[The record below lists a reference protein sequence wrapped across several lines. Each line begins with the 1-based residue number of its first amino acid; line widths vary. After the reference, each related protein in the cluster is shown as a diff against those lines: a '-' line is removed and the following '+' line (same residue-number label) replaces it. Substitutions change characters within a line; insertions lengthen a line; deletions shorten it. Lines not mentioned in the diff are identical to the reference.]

1 MPAEDFQP
9 LHPAAGS
16 ADDGLPEITPDIIEQ
31 DSGDTID
38 DVVPTH
44 GFGMTPVV
52 GLGGSAG
59 GLAALQA
66 FFGAMPP
73 KSGMA
78 FVVILHLSP
87 EHHSILAELLQR
99 TTTMEV
105 RQVQGR
111 LKVEP
116 NCVYVIPPAKHL
128 SLADGYLD
136 LTNISQ
142 RSGKH
147 VAVDL
152 FFRTLADT
160 HGPHA
165 AAVVLSGADGDGA
178 VGIKRVKERGGL
190 TVVQDPEEAE
200 HDSMP
205 RASMATNLVDWVL
218 PVAEIPGRLVTY
230 WETERRLQ
238 LPLEQEEPS
247 SAPAAP
253 PSAAGR
259 PPVAPDSTLHDIL
272 GFLRV
277 RTGHDFTYY
286 KRATVLRRIARR
298 MQVHGVE
305 DPQAYLRFLR
315 AHPSEP
321 DALLR
326 DLLISVTNF
335 FRDRDSFAALQ
346 AALPAIFRGKGPGDS
361 VRVWVAACATGE
373 EAYSVAI
380 LLKEYAATLDHP
392 PTLQV
397 FATDLDENAIQAA
410 REGRYTETIAAD
422 VSETRLRRF
431 FTREHG
437 GYRIKRDVRDVVLFA
452 LHDLLK
458 DSPFSRLDLIT
469 CRNLLIYLNHDA
481 QTRALEIFHFA
492 LRGEGVLFLGSS
504 ESVDED
510 SPLFAV
516 LDKKR
521 RIYLRRSGVRSALP
535 FAAERGPLM
544 RKMLH
549 ALPADASK
557 EAVLPAGTPRPAA
570 PPLLR
575 AHAED
580 APTSWS
586 DLHYELVEQLAPPSV
601 VVNQDH
607 QIMHVS
613 EHAGRFLQIGGG
625 EPTVNLLRLIHPM
638 LRIELRAALYRA
650 AQTGGPVDTHGVPVE
665 IDGVLKEVN
674 LRVVPARSARPRFLL
689 VIFQEQAAGP
699 AAGTPAA
706 EPEAATRHLEEE
718 LEQTKA
724 HLRDIIE
731 QSEASDEELKASN
744 EELQAINEELRS
756 AGEELETGREELQSI
771 NEELNTVNQ
780 ELKGKVDE
788 LAGANSDLQNLM
800 ASTNIATVFLD
811 RDLSIQRYT
820 PPAVALFNLIPTD
833 VGRPLSD
840 LTPRL
845 NYPDLTKDAARVLTE
860 LGVKEVEVADADGHF
875 FLVRMLPY
883 RTVED
888 RIAGVVMTFVDITQ
902 RRTMEENLRGSEA
915 RFRTVSN
922 LVPDL
927 LFSTDAAGK
936 VRWCNERWVDYTG
949 QSVAQAQ
956 DDGWVNIVHPGDRER
971 NRRSFAT
978 AIAEGRSYK
987 DEVRLL
993 RADGTARWFLVRA
1006 EPLRDAAGQ
1015 IAQWFGAK
1023 TDIDDFKRASAELVA
1038 SEERLRLL
1046 VENAREFAIFSMDL
1060 ELRVTSWNSGAER
1073 LLGYTEREI
1082 QGQSADLIFN
1092 PEDRAAGA
1100 PQAEARQALAEGR
1113 AVDERWHQRQDG
1125 SLFWASGAL
1134 MAMRSPAG
1142 EAVGFVKILRDE
1154 TGARQTREAL
1164 EQSRQELLKALEETG
1179 HAYAVAEAASRAKD
1193 HFLAV
1198 LSHELRTPLTPVL
1211 MAVHMLGRNRELPA
1225 DTREALEMIE
1235 RNVQIE
1241 AHFID
1246 DLLDITRITR
1256 GRLEIISEPM
1266 DAHQAIRHALA
1277 ISAGDLESRHQ
1288 PLTVTLDAA
1297 EHRIHGDATRLQ
1309 QVFWNLLKNAS
1320 KFTPEKGSI
1329 RLASR
1334 NEPGWLVVEVADTG
1348 IGFEPEAA
1356 TRIFDAFIQANAEVT
1371 RQFGGLGLGLAISK
1385 ATVDEH
1391 GGTLEARSEGKNRG
1405 ATFIVSLPLPAASDP
1420 GTTPSPP
1427 AEAGGHKIFQVEA
1440 SRSPQP

>member
-9 LHPAAGS
+9 LHPAASS

-38 DVVPTH
+38 DVIPSH

-59 GLAALQA
+59 GLAALQG

-111 LKVEP
+111 VKVEP

-128 SLADGYLD
+128 SVADGYLS

-165 AAVVLSGADGDGA
+165 AAIVLSGADGDGA
-178 VGIKRVKERGGL
+178 IGIKRIKERGGL
-190 TVVQDPEEAE
+190 TVVQDPGEAE
-200 HDSMP
+200 HDGMP
-205 RASMATNLVDWVL
+205 RSSMATNLVDWVL
-218 PVAEIPGRLVTY
+218 PVAEIPGRLVKY
-230 WETERRLQ
+230 WAAESRLQ
-238 LPLEQEEPS
+238 LPPEQEEPS
-247 SAPAAP
+247 APPDAPA
-253 PSAAGR
+253 SADDR
-259 PPVAPDSTLHDIL
+259 PRIAPDSTLHDIL

-305 DPQAYLRFLR
+305 DPQAYLRFIR
-315 AHPSEP
+315 SHPSEP

-335 FRDRDSFAALQ
+335 FRDRDAFRELQ
-346 AALPAIFRGKGPGDS
+346 TALPAIFRGKGPGDS

-373 EAYSVAI
+373 EAYSIAI
-380 LLKEYAATLDHP
+380 LLKEYAATMDHP

-422 VSETRLRRF
+422 VSESRLRRF

-437 GYRIKRDVRDVVLFA
+437 GYRIKREVRDIVLFA

-481 QTRALEIFHFA
+481 QNRALEIFHFA
-492 LRGEGVLFLGSS
+492 LRGEGTLFLGSS
-504 ESVDED
+504 ESVDENN
-510 SPLFAV
+510 SFFAV

-521 RIYLRRSGVRSALP
+521 RIYLRRPGMRSTLP
-535 FAAERGPLM
+535 FTSERGPLL
-544 RKMLH
+544 RKMLRE
-549 ALPADASK
+549 LPDEVSGEAAAPHPPASPK
-557 EAVLPAGTPRPAA
+557 PAG
-570 PPLLR
+570 PPLPG
-575 AHAED
+575 AATAED

-586 DLHYELVEQLAPPSV
+586 DLHYELIEQLAPPSV

-607 QIMHVS
+607 QVMHVS
-613 EHAGRFLQIGGG
+613 EHAGRFLQVGGG
-625 EPTVNLLRLIHPM
+625 EPTLNLVRLVHPM

-650 AQTGGPVDTHGVPVE
+650 AQTGGPVDTRGVPVE
-665 IDGVLKEVN
+665 IDGAPKEVN
-674 LRVVPARSARPRFLL
+674 LRVVPARSARSRFLL
-689 VIFQEQAAGP
+689 VVFQEQEAGAA
-699 AAGTPAA
+699 ATLAGVPAA
-706 EPEAATRHLEEE
+706 EPEEATRHLEEE
-718 LEQTKA
+718 LEHTKA
-724 HLRDIIE
+724 QLRNIIE

-771 NEELNTVNQ
+771 NEELSTVNQ
-780 ELKGKVDE
+780 ELKSKVDE

-811 RDLSIQRYT
+811 RDLIIQRYT

-845 NYPDLTKDAARVLTE
+845 NYPGLTADAARVLMD

-883 RTVED
+883 RTTAD

-902 RRTMEENLRGSEA
+902 RRQADEELRGSEA

-927 LFSTDAAGK
+927 LFSTDAAGQ

-949 QSVAQAQ
+949 QTVTQAQ
-956 DDGWVNIVHPGDRER
+956 GDGWMSVVHPEDRESS
-971 NRRSFAT
+971 RRSFAA
-978 AIAEGRSYK
+978 AIAQGQPYK
-987 DEVRLL
+987 NEVRLL
-993 RADGTARWFLVRA
+993 RADRTARWFLVRA
-1006 EPLRDAAGQ
+1006 EPLRDASGKTV
-1015 IAQWFGAK
+1015 QWFGAK
-1023 TDIDDFKRASAELVA
+1023 TDIDDFKRASANLAA

-1046 VENAREFAIFSMDL
+1046 IENAREFAIFSTDL

-1082 QGQSADLIFN
+1082 HGQSADLIFS
-1092 PEDRAAGA
+1092 PEDQAAGA
-1100 PQAEARQALAEGR
+1100 PQAEARQALTEGR
-1113 AVDERWHQRQDG
+1113 GVDERWHQRKDG
-1125 SLFWASGAL
+1125 SRFWASGAL
-1134 MAMRSPAG
+1134 MVMHSPGG
-1142 EAVGFVKILRDE
+1142 EAIGFVKILRDE
-1154 TGARQTREAL
+1154 TEARQNREAL

-1179 HAYAVAEAASRAKD
+1179 HAYAAAEAASRAKD

-1211 MAVHMLGRNRELPA
+1211 MAVHMLGRNRALPA
-1225 DTREALEMIE
+1225 DAREALEMIE

-1256 GRLEIISEPM
+1256 GQLEIISEPM
-1266 DAHQAIRHALA
+1266 DAHEAIRHAVA
-1277 ISAGDLESRHQ
+1277 ISAGDLEGRNQ
-1288 PLTVTLDAA
+1288 RLTVALDAS
-1297 EHRIHGDATRLQ
+1297 EHQIQGDATRLQ

-1320 KFTPEKGSI
+1320 KFTPEEGAI
-1329 RLASR
+1329 RMTSR
-1334 NEPGWLVVEVADTG
+1334 NEPGRLVVEVADTG
-1348 IGFEPEAA
+1348 IGFAPEAA
-1356 TRIFDAFIQANAEVT
+1356 TRIFDAFIQADAEVT
-1371 RQFGGLGLGLAISK
+1371 RAVWRPGPRSGNFQGDRGRPRRHPASPERGPEPGGHVHRCA
-1385 ATVDEH
+1385 
-1391 GGTLEARSEGKNRG
+1391 
-1405 ATFIVSLPLPAASDP
+1405 
-1420 GTTPSPP
+1420 
-1427 AEAGGHKIFQVEA
+1427 AGGGG
-1440 SRSPQP
+1440 SRISREE